1 MEPARVTLPRDCAA
15 WLAAGQTMESIRSRL
30 DAKTL
35 GDVRRHM
42 LARRTFLEN
51 FLYHPGVGKLFAV
64 WGKRTGLAKAA
75 TALRQQIAKDVRSG
89 HQPVSRKTRH
99 LAESFKGHYEALDPV
114 PLVNEAIA
122 FLLSVRSTR
131 RLRRADAPVLAWP
144 WLAVDLVA
152 SFQMQALA
160 TTWQPAAAIRFL
172 PPLALEGSF
181 QAHPDESY
189 PAMIA
194 RLNRFYESQWQRYH
208 RVCGKIPAQTAADI
222 VKHTRWFYRI
232 DVGGEPLIGLA
243 TEDGCNIQVVQRR
256 LDGIRRLFDL
266 SPYSLR

>member
-1 MEPARVTLPRDCAA
+1 
-15 WLAAGQTMESIRSRL
+15 LAT
-30 DAKTL
+30 
-35 GDVRRHM
+35 
-42 LARRTFLEN
+42 
-51 FLYHPGVGKLFAV
+51 
-64 WGKRTGLAKAA
+64 AA
-75 TALRQQIAKDVRSG
+75 TALRQQIAKDVESG
-89 HQPVSRKTRH
+89 HQTVSRRTRH
-99 LAESFKGHYEALDPV
+99 LADSFKGHYEALDPV
-114 PLVNEAIA
+114 PLATDAVA
-122 FLLSVRSTR
+122 FILTICAPRCLA
-131 RLRRADAPVLAWP
+131 RAGEPVLAWP

-152 SFQMQALA
+152 SFQLHALA
-160 TTWQPAAAIRFL
+160 MTWTRPVAMRFL
-172 PPLALEGSF
+172 PPLAWKGSF
-181 QAHPDESY
+181 QAQPDESY